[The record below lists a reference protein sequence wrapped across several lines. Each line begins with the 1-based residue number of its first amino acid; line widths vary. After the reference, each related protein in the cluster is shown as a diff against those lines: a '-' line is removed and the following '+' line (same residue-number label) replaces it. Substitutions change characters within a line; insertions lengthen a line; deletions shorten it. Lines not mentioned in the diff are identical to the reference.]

1 MTTMVADNK
10 TPMTRGQ
17 MEEYL
22 KENEY
27 IKKHQIS
34 ELINEYLGDMFN
46 FVNTIQKD
54 SKDAAACIRT
64 HKNDYTWEDMIQIT
78 KSLKKIQDNMKS
90 DSIFSGYRAWRA
102 KCKIKKTLAKP
113 GDKNFGKKRK
123 RKIKRKKVS
132 KRIKKLCKKHK
143 IRLTVTRGG
152 KRIPKSEKVLI
163 KQLKRKIKF

>member
-54 SKDAAACIRT
+54 SKDAAACIR
-64 HKNDYTWEDMIQIT
+64 
-78 KSLKKIQDNMKS
+78 
-90 DSIFSGYRAWRA
+90 
-102 KCKIKKTLAKP
+102 
-113 GDKNFGKKRK
+113 
-123 RKIKRKKVS
+123 
-132 KRIKKLCKKHK
+132 
-143 IRLTVTRGG
+143 
-152 KRIPKSEKVLI
+152 
-163 KQLKRKIKF
+163 